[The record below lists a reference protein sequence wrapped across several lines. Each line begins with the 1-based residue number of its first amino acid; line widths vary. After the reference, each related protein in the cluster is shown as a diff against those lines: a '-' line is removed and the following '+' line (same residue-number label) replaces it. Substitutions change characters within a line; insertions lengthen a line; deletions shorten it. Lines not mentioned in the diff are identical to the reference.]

1 MSLRLFFVCAF
12 VAGVAGWQQAE
23 AQSFPIP
30 APDAWRKETF
40 KFPLAFAPSIGFE
53 GSEYVRFAPGWGDFA
68 SERGFS
74 YVFLW
79 DVKEVEG
86 PALTVHGL
94 EFAVSHYFDGLM
106 QTVAEARK
114 IEPGNTRTVVNFHP
128 MKDVPDWS
136 VAHAGEIHTW
146 NGFAKAEP
154 LVLNVE
160 VTQRSCPGGRVQVF
174 YAVSRARRNLPVWQE
189 LRKSREATVC

>member
-1 MSLRLFFVCAF
+1 MGLRVYSICVFLAL
-12 VAGVAGWQQAE
+12 VATWQQAL
-23 AQSFPIP
+23 AQAFPIP
-30 APDAWRKETF
+30 APDNWRKESF

-68 SERGFS
+68 SDRGFS

-79 DVKEVEG
+79 DVKQVEG
-86 PALTVHGL
+86 YALTVHGL

-114 IEPGNTRTVVNFHP
+114 IEAAQAHTIVNFHP
-128 MKDVPDWS
+128 MKDVPEWT

-146 NGFAKAEP
+146 NGFSRSEP

-174 YAVSRARRNLPVWQE
+174 YAVSKARRNLPIWQE